1 MKQTTLSLIAL
12 SLMALP
18 ASAQKRGQVVD
29 AKGQPVAYA
38 NVVAL
43 NPQDSAV
50 VAATLTHDDGQ
61 WQFAD
66 SLKTIQLLRVS
77 AVGYEPLYYKSTVP
91 MERLT
96 LTLKSLDAHQLGEA
110 NVVARRPVSKLE
122 NGALVTSVENT
133 VLSKAGTAEDLLQ
146 QVPGLMK
153 STDKDGGIEVV
164 GRGKPLIYINGRLMR
179 DESELKQLR
188 SNEIKNVEVI
198 NTPGAQYDASV
209 NAVVRIRTTRR
220 KGEGIG
226 VNFSNDYYQGQFAS
240 EDARLKLSMRKNAF
254 DFNVQG
260 GYDYNHGYWN
270 SGSDQ
275 TVQTPEGL
283 WSMPFYDKNS
293 WKMHR
298 ADGVAEFNFT
308 PSEKHSTGVRYSLK
322 KTFPNDAD
330 ATVQSHIRKNGEDF
344 DKLTNSLVIS
354 EDNDLTHALNAYYD
368 GRWGKGE
375 FRIDADF
382 FASGSH
388 SLTTYDEHSQTQD
401 SRQFPTESDT
411 RNRIFSAKAQYEFPW
426 LKGKFAVGSQYVQ
439 TNRHDN
445 YYVSAELPGITPS
458 ASKLLERTAAGFV
471 QYSTLLARRY
481 QLTAGL
487 RYERLQLDYYLSR
500 QRVGEQSPTYSNLFP
515 SISLAGM
522 VGKAQLMLS
531 YTSKTTRPDYSQL
544 SSNVVYGNR
553 YLLQSGNP
561 NLKPTILHSV
571 NVTAVW
577 KWLQATLNYDY
588 SRDGIL
594 FWGVSLPEQPEV
606 TKITYINK
614 NYSQLQ
620 ATLTLSQQIK
630 FWRPMLTA
638 YVSKNFC
645 DLRLSDGSR
654 LTMNPLLV
662 LYTSQSFTL
671 PKGFGLTAGYRMS
684 TRGSYQNVQILRMNH
699 SLEAY
704 LTKSFFKD
712 ALNINIGGRDLLK
725 QNNSRIRMNLQNGS
739 LVQTGLGDTRVF
751 YIKLNYKFNSMR
763 NRYKGESSMEDVIQ
777 RL

>member
-1 MKQTTLSLIAL
+1 
-12 SLMALP
+12 
-18 ASAQKRGQVVD
+18 
-29 AKGQPVAYA
+29 
-38 NVVAL
+38 
-43 NPQDSAV
+43 
-50 VAATLTHDDGQ
+50 
-61 WQFAD
+61 
-66 SLKTIQLLRVS
+66 
-77 AVGYEPLYYKSTVP
+77 
-91 MERLT
+91 
-96 LTLKSLDAHQLGEA
+96 
-110 NVVARRPVSKLE
+110 
-122 NGALVTSVENT
+122 
-133 VLSKAGTAEDLLQ
+133 
-146 QVPGLMK
+146 
-153 STDKDGGIEVV
+153 
-164 GRGKPLIYINGRLMR
+164 
-179 DESELKQLR
+179 
-188 SNEIKNVEVI
+188 
-198 NTPGAQYDASV
+198 
-209 NAVVRIRTTRR
+209 
-220 KGEGIG
+220 
-226 VNFSNDYYQGQFAS
+226 
-240 EDARLKLSMRKNAF
+240 
-254 DFNVQG
+254 
-260 GYDYNHGYWN
+260 
-270 SGSDQ
+270 
-275 TVQTPEGL
+275 
-283 WSMPFYDKNS
+283 MPFYDKNS

-298 ADGVAEFNFT
+298 ADGVVEFNFT

-322 KTFPNDAD
+322 KTFPNDSY
-330 ATVQSHIRKNGEDF
+330 ATVESHIRKNGADF
-344 DKLTNSLVIS
+344 DELTNSLKIS
-354 EDNDLTHALNAYYD
+354 EDNDPTHAVNAYYD
-368 GRWGKGE
+368 GHLGKGE

-382 FASGSH
+382 YSSGS
-388 SLTTYDEHSQTQD
+388 SSETTYDEHSQTQD
-401 SRQFPTESDT
+401 NRQFPTVSDT
-411 RNRIFSAKAQYEFPW
+411 RNRLFSAKAQYEFPW

-445 YYVSAELPGITPS
+445 YYVSASLPGITPS

-487 RYERLQLDYYLSR
+487 RYEHLQLDYYQSR
-500 QRVGEQSPTYSNLFP
+500 QRIGEQSPTYNNLFP

-606 TKITYINK
+606 TKVTYINK

-645 DLRLSDGSR
+645 DLRLSDGTR
-654 LTMNPLLV
+654 LAMNPLLV

-671 PKGFGLTAGYRMS
+671 PKGFGITAAYRMS
-684 TRGSYQNVQILRMNH
+684 TRGSYQNIQILRMNH

-712 ALNINIGGRDLLK
+712 ALSLNIGGRDLLK
-725 QNNSRIRMNLQNGS
+725 KNNSCIRMNLQNGS

-763 NRYKGESSMEDVIQ
+763 NRYKGESSMEDAIQ